1 MRPTHPPHPI
11 VCRFASVPFCLS
23 LLVAPGL
30 GLTLSQPALLWPQC
44 VLHGQTAVPAPN
56 PLLCRFLSLLI
67 LK

>member
-30 GLTLSQPALLWPQC
+30 GLTLSQPALLWPPVPRSVRSTVRQLSPSPTPFC
-44 VLHGQTAVPAPN
+44 VGFY
-56 PLLCRFLSLLI
+56 RF
-67 LK
+67 